1 MNSFFYSSNTSFDT
15 WTTFS
20 FSSQSSILARDART
34 VLIRC
39 WLFPLCHLVD
49 SIDRAG
55 FEFRFTVT
63 QDMKKNEN
71 HRKGNTFDISRFYS
85 RKSTEGRDQIDAVLD
100 HKRGNECYAAN
111 GEVKSTLLRLTQNSE
126 L

>member
-1 MNSFFYSSNTSFDT
+1 MDDIFIFIAVFNSCE
-15 WTTFS
+15 
-20 FSSQSSILARDART
+20 
-34 VLIRC
+34 RC
-39 WLFPLCHLVD
+39 PNGVDQMLVIPSLVD

-63 QDMKKNEN
+63 HDMKKNEN

-85 RKSTEGRDQIDAVLD
+85 RKSTEGCRDQIDAVLD

-111 GEVKSTLLRLTQNSE
+111 GEVNSTLLRLTQNSE